1 MTWTASG
8 FNASP
13 IMQYCAVWARTTLK
27 SHRATSWSGVT
38 QIFTCFWA
46 RCFAG
51 SVFKAIFS
59 LARTLNCCIKK
70 MKQRNVKTRA
80 PAVLQSVEEDGV
92 LHLWTSFRYPERNVE
107 IGMAKLTPRD
117 YSSNTPDLE
126 TPLPIFYG

>member
-1 MTWTASG
+1 MLVVDSLHVTWTASG
-8 FNASP
+8 FNAFP

-70 MKQRNVKTRA
+70 MKQRNVKSTA
-80 PAVLQSVEEDGV
+80 PAVLQSVDEDGV
-92 LHLWTSFRYPERNVE
+92 QKGT
-107 IGMAKLTPRD
+107 MAKLTSPD

-126 TPLPIFYG
+126 RFSPLPIFYG